1 MSDNKSLFPRFAL
14 VDWAVRNQITV
25 SVLTVIITI
34 SGFLAYR
41 AMPAE
46 SFPEV
51 VQPTIFIGTPYP
63 GNSPVDMERLVT
75 RPLEKQLN
83 TISGVDKIKSTSVQ
97 GFSSIEVR
105 FDFKVGVDEALRKV
119 KDKVDAVQSSADFPK
134 DLPADPN
141 IFELNIA
148 ELQPIMN
155 INLSGEFTADQ
166 LEDYAKHLEEKIED
180 ISSIASVDLRGV
192 DDKEV
197 EIAVDL
203 QKMENLDISFN
214 GISDAIKY
222 ENMSVSGGDL
232 LVDGY
237 RRNIRVLGEFESMQD
252 IENIIVKQ
260 EKGAIVYLRDIATV
274 KFTNVDRESYAR
286 EFKNPVVSLDV
297 KKRSGENLIK
307 VSASINEVIAEA
319 RKSYFPKNLA
329 LSVTNDQSNRTKNQ
343 VGELEN
349 SIIFGIIL
357 VVLVL
362 TFFLGLRNAL
372 FVGIAI
378 PLSML
383 LSFLIL
389 NSLGVTLNF
398 MVLFG
403 LVLALGMLVDN
414 GIVIVENIYR
424 FRTLGYSAKE
434 ASMLGSGE
442 VAMPIISSTATTL
455 AAFLPLALWPGL
467 IGEFMKFLPL
477 TLIVVLG
484 SSLFV
489 ALVVNPAL
497 ASRYMKLE
505 ADVVNRPKWTKIGAG
520 LTVVGLILNLALG
533 FTTWGNLLFWPGILT
548 LIYLWGIEPL
558 TNKFMAGGLPR
569 LERWYEGKVQKIL
582 SKNNAAKTLLATV
595 GLFVLSFILMAV
607 IPPKVVFFPDNQPN
621 LANIYIEM
629 PVGTDI
635 EETNRITKEMEDQ
648 IEGLLKVYEY
658 PVDGKPYNYMV
669 ESVIAQVGKGTSDPN
684 EGPANQA
691 TPNKAKVVVA
701 FREMKYRLDAE
712 GNRVA
717 SADVLN
723 LLRDNISTIPGV
735 LIAVEKDQNG
745 PPQGAPINIELSGDN
760 YEELL
765 VAAEGL
771 RKTLVNSRIKGYDEL
786 KIDVA
791 GDKPELPIVVDRAKA
806 RSLGVSTGQIGDAL
820 RTALFGK
827 EISRYKEGES
837 DYPINIRFDDRFRF
851 NLESLMNQKITF
863 RDQSSGRIKQVPISS
878 IATPSK
884 TATFTAVKR
893 NDLNRVITVYSGIEE
908 GANANLIIAEMQ
920 QLLKNYELPKGVA
933 LDFTGQQE
941 EQAKELGFL
950 SGALLIAV
958 FLIFLIMVGQ
968 FNSARIPFL
977 ILTTVILSFIGV
989 LLGLLIFRMDFVIIM
1004 TMIGIISLAGVV
1016 VNNAIVLADYGTH
1029 LINRRKA
1036 DLGLDENVP
1045 LPEADLAPVL
1055 AEAGRTRLRPV
1066 LLTAITTVLGL
1077 IPLATGMNL
1086 DFFSLITN
1094 NDPMIYFGG
1103 DTVAFWGPI
1112 SWTVIFGLTFATFLT
1127 LVIMPVLLLLTER
1140 SRSRRYYRKVA

>member
-1 MSDNKSLFPRFAL
+1 M
-14 VDWAVRNQITV
+14 
-25 SVLTVIITI
+25 
-34 SGFLAYR
+34 
-41 AMPAE
+41 
-46 SFPEV
+46 
-51 VQPTIFIGTPYP
+51 
-63 GNSPVDMERLVT
+63 
-75 RPLEKQLN
+75 
-83 TISGVDKIKSTSVQ
+83 
-97 GFSSIEVR
+97 
-105 FDFKVGVDEALRKV
+105 
-119 KDKVDAVQSSADFPK
+119 
-134 DLPADPN
+134 
-141 IFELNIA
+141 
-148 ELQPIMN
+148 
-155 INLSGEFTADQ
+155 
-166 LEDYAKHLEEKIED
+166 
-180 ISSIASVDLRGV
+180 
-192 DDKEV
+192 
-197 EIAVDL
+197 
-203 QKMENLDISFN
+203 
-214 GISDAIKY
+214 
-222 ENMSVSGGDL
+222 
-232 LVDGY
+232 
-237 RRNIRVLGEFESMQD
+237 
-252 IENIIVKQ
+252 
-260 EKGAIVYLRDIATV
+260 
-274 KFTNVDRESYAR
+274 
-286 EFKNPVVSLDV
+286 
-297 KKRSGENLIK
+297 
-307 VSASINEVIAEA
+307 
-319 RKSYFPKNLA
+319 
-329 LSVTNDQSNRTKNQ
+329 
-343 VGELEN
+343 
-349 SIIFGIIL
+349 

-414 GIVIVENIYR
+414 GVVIVENIYR

-467 IGEFMKFLPL
+467 IGEFMKYLPL

-520 LTVVGLILNLALG
+520 LTVVGLVLNLALG
-533 FTTWGNLLFWPGILT
+533 FTTLGNLLFWPGFLT

-569 LERWYEGKVQKIL
+569 LERWYEGNVQKIL

-595 GLFVLSFILMAV
+595 GLFVLSFILMAI

-635 EETNRITKEMEDQ
+635 EETNHITKEMEDQ

-658 PVDGKPYNYMV
+658 PVEGKPYNYMV

-691 TPNKAKVVVA
+691 TPHKAKIVVA

-712 GNRVA
+712 GSRVA

-745 PPQGAPINIELSGDN
+745 PPQGAPINIELSGED

-765 VAAEGL
+765 AAAEGL

-786 KIDVA
+786 KIDVT
-791 GDKPELPIVVDRAKA
+791 GDKPELPIIVDRAKA
-806 RSLGVSTGQIGDAL
+806 RTLGVSTGQIGDAL

-827 EISRYKEGES
+827 EISRYKKGES

-863 RDQSSGRIKQVPISS
+863 RDQSSGRIKQVPISA

-884 TATFTAVKR
+884 TATFSAVKR

-920 QLLKNYELPKGVA
+920 LLLKNYELPKGVT
-933 LDFTGQQE
+933 LNYTGQQE

-950 SGALLIAV
+950 SGALLISV
-958 FLIFLIMVGQ
+958 FLIFLIIVGQ

-977 ILTTVILSFIGV
+977 ILTTVILSLIGV

-1004 TMIGIISLAGVV
+1004 TMIGIISLSGVV
-1016 VNNAIVLADYGTH
+1016 VNNAIVLADYGTQ

-1036 DLGLDENVP
+1036 ELGLDENVP
-1045 LPEADLAPVL
+1045 LPEAELAPVL
-1055 AEAGRTRLRPV
+1055 SEAGRTRLRPV
-1066 LLTAITTVLGL
+1066 SLTAITTVLGL

-1127 LVIMPVLLLLTER
+1127 LVIMPVMLLLTER
-1140 SRSRRYYRKVA
+1140 GRSRRYYRKAA

>member
-166 LEDYAKHLEEKIED
+166 LEDYATYLEEKIED
-180 ISSIASVDLRGV
+180 IPSIASVDLRGV

-260 EKGAIVYLRDIATV
+260 EKGAIVYLRDIAKV
-274 KFTNVDRESYAR
+274 QFTNVDRESYAR

-319 RKSYFPKNLA
+319 RESYFPKNLA

-414 GIVIVENIYR
+414 GVVIVENIYR

-520 LTVVGLILNLALG
+520 LAVVGLILNLALG
-533 FTTWGNLLFWPGILT
+533 FTTLGNLLFWPGFLT

-569 LERWYEGKVQKIL
+569 LERWYEGNVQKIL

-658 PVDGKPYNYMV
+658 PVEGKPYNYMV

-691 TPNKAKVVVA
+691 TPHKAKIVVA

-712 GNRVA
+712 GSRVA

-745 PPQGAPINIELSGDN
+745 PPQGAPINIELSGDD

-786 KIDVA
+786 KIDVT
-791 GDKPELPIVVDRAKA
+791 GDKPELPIIVDRAKA
-806 RSLGVSTGQIGDAL
+806 RTLGVSTGQIGDAL

-863 RDQSSGRIKQVPISS
+863 RDQSSGRIKQVPISA

-884 TATFTAVKR
+884 TATFSAVKR

-1004 TMIGIISLAGVV
+1004 TMIGIISLSGVV
-1016 VNNAIVLADYGTH
+1016 VNNAIVLADYGTQ

-1036 DLGLDENVP
+1036 ELGLDENVP
-1045 LPEADLAPVL
+1045 LPEAELAPVL
-1055 AEAGRTRLRPV
+1055 SEAGRTRLRPV

-1127 LVIMPVLLLLTER
+1127 LVIMPVMLLLTER
-1140 SRSRRYYRKVA
+1140 GRSRRYYRKAA

>member
-180 ISSIASVDLRGV
+180 IPSIASVDLRGV

-274 KFTNVDRESYAR
+274 QFTNVDRESYAR

-548 LIYLWGIEPL
+548 LIYHWGIEPL